1 VKERSGGDEE
11 REREEINGFADIDF
25 CCKKKAQK

>member
-25 CCKKKAQK
+25 CC